1 MTDILELINNKQWEL
16 AYKKLKNPTE
26 EILDGNSIL
35 HIASIRGDKDGIYKL
50 IKLGADINLANSDG
64 DNIIHLLFKNGFD
77 KIAQDIYLDYSQL
90 LFKCNSTLLYPII
103 YCIDRIE
110 TFVSC
115 LNYIKQ
121 NGNIQIIN
129 KVSLFNEN
137 IVTMMIKKNKT
148 EYNKIL
154 LELID
159 DIDFDKPKLQPVLI
173 SAIESNNKIAEDFIK
188 KNKGLDIKNS
198 EYLLP
203 INIASKLNNNYI
215 VKLILESN
223 PDITYGGID
232 NEFLPINIA
241 INNKNID
248 LLKILMKYCKDF
260 MIIDKYKNT
269 YLHYIIFQ
277 LINNNL
283 IDIDI
288 VKFFIKNSDLDYPN
302 IDNITPQYLLNELI
316 STKKYYKSKI
326 KLNKK
331 RKMDLALKVDVNII
345 ENNKKFNS
353 GLFNSDIIHNM
364 LYILYIIKKYDTIG
378 IPYEK
383 FNKKIYVED
392 LLKIKMQN
400 IPYDKYYKI
409 IYDYISDGTAYL
421 YQMLPSV
428 ILWRNKNLYY
438 IHPRIESILENLFK
452 SKHRFYMIKITLIVS
467 SQYTHANILLIDSEN
482 FTVRRFEPYGISDVN
497 DEIFLDRLLGDLI
510 SKIFKKKIKYYRP
523 GDYLSGLRFQSISN
537 DGDSTVKKMGDPGGY
552 CLAWCLWYIELKLN
566 NPNIEEE
573 DLLKLASEKII
584 KKYKSTENPYL
595 YFIRD
600 YARHLNDEKDKIL
613 LKLKIPKNE
622 IYDLEYKN
630 SNIKKISKYINN
642 YKFIS

>member
-77 KIAQDIYLDYSQL
+77 KISQDIYLKYPQL

-103 YCIDRIE
+103 YCIDRIN
-110 TFVSC
+110 TFESC
-115 LNYIKQ
+115 LNYIKK

-137 IVTMMIKKNKT
+137 IVTMMIKKNNI

-203 INIASKLNNNYI
+203 INIASKLNKNDI
-215 VKLILESN
+215 VKIILEVNS
-223 PDITYGGID
+223 DITYGGID

-378 IPYEK
+378 IPSEK
-383 FNKKIYVED
+383 FNKKIYVDD

-409 IYDYISDGTAYL
+409 IYDYISDGTVYL

-452 SKHRFYMIKITLIVS
+452 SKKRFYMIKITLIVS

-566 NPNIEEE
+566 NPDIEEE

-622 IYDLEYKN
+622 IYDIEYKN
-630 SNIKKISKYINN
+630 SNIKIISKYINN

>member
-1 MTDILELINNKQWEL
+1 MSDILELINNKKWGE
-16 AYKKLKNPTE
+16 AYKKIKNPKE
-26 EILDGNSIL
+26 EIIDGNSIL
-35 HIASIRGDKDGIYKL
+35 HIASIRGDKDGIGEL
-50 IKLGADINLANSDG
+50 IKLGSDINLANLDG

-77 KIAQDIYLDYSQL
+77 KIGRDIYLEYPQL
-90 LFKCNSTLLYPII
+90 LFKVNSTLLYPIV

-110 TFVSC
+110 TFESC

-121 NGNIQIIN
+121 SQIKIIN

-137 IVTMMIKKNKT
+137 IVTLMIKKNKK

-154 LELID
+154 LELIE
-159 DIDFDKPKLQPVLI
+159 DIDFEKPKLQPVLI

-198 EYLLP
+198 DFLLP
-203 INIASKLNNNYI
+203 INIASKLNNNEI
-215 VKLILESN
+215 VKLILELN

-248 LLKILMKYCKDF
+248 LLKILMPKIKDF
-260 MIIDKYKNT
+260 STIDKYKNT
-269 YLHYIIFQ
+269 YIHYIIFQ

-302 IDNITPQYLLNELI
+302 IDNVTPQYLLNELI

-331 RKMDLALKVDVNII
+331 RKMDLALKIDINII

-364 LYILYIIKKYDTIG
+364 LYILYIINKYKNIG
-378 IPYEK
+378 IPTEK
-383 FNKKIYVED
+383 FNKKSYTED

-438 IHPRIESILENLFK
+438 IHPRIELILENLFK
-452 SKHRFYMIKITLIVS
+452 SKKRFYMIKITLLVS

-497 DEIFLDRLLGDLI
+497 DEIFLDRLLGELI

-537 DGDSTVKKMGDPGGY
+537 DGDTTVKKMGDPGGY

-566 NPNIEEE
+566 NPDVEEE
-573 DLLKLASEKII
+573 ELLKLASEKIL
-584 KKYKSTENPYL
+584 KKYKKTENPYL

-600 YARHLNDEKDKIL
+600 YARHLNDEKDQIL
-613 LKLKIPKNE
+613 LKLKIPRNE
-622 IYDLEYKN
+622 IYDIEYKN

-642 YKFIS
+642 YIFIS